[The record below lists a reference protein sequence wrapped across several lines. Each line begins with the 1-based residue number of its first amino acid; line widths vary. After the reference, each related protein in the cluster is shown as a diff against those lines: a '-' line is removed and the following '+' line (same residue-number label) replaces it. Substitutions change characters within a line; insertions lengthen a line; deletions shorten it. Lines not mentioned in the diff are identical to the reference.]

1 MVFKQKI
8 DLTQI
13 TEPTWLKEVAPNSCM
28 NLKDLA
34 QIFQV
39 KESTMYQKVTNGE
52 FPQPDVKHMV
62 GRSFGKAVTFSNKNQ
77 WRISTIR
84 QFFKSKGITNENT
97 NGKEST
103 TNPSHSE

>member
-1 MVFKQKI
+1 MVFKQKF

-13 TEPTWLKEVAPNSCM
+13 SEPTWLKEVAPNSCM

-34 QIFQV
+34 EIFKV
-39 KESTMYQKVTNGE
+39 KESTMYQKVSKGE

-62 GRSFGKAVTFSNKNQ
+62 GRSFGKAQTFSNKNQ

-84 QFFKSKGITNENT
+84 QFFKQHGETK
-97 NGKEST
+97 
-103 TNPSHSE
+103 